1 MHGEFLFIQLHSRRC
16 EMVWWALGR
25 SVTSALAVAVAAGC
39 LSGVYACVFICIV
52 FFWQRRRRRRRT
64 ALLCLNSPLSTH
76 IPMRRT
82 HAHTHTGLQRE
93 CCCCCCCYS
102 VVVVAV
108 AVGAAV
114 VFISF
119 RRNGRCQNEFE
130 RASERMCWTENN
142 RKKLKR
148 SQARNIQRRRRRRTS

>member
-1 MHGEFLFIQLHSRRC
+1 MWNGLMSIGPVCNICSSC
-16 EMVWWALGR
+16 
-25 SVTSALAVAVAAGC
+25 GC
-39 LSGVYACVFICIV
+39 CCWLLMRVYVYACVFICIV
-52 FFWQRRRRRRRT
+52 FFWQRRRRRT

-82 HAHTHTGLQRE
+82 HAHTYTGLQRE

-102 VVVVAV
+102 VVVV